1 MKKLYALL
9 FGILTLSAA
18 ASAATFVDQSHF
30 LVDTADDLVILCSA
44 GPDDPHQEQALSFCL
59 GYVTGA
65 YHYHLKSTGGP
76 AGKGFVCVP
85 DPAPSRNEAV
95 ASYVAWMGE
104 HPDLKQQD
112 AVDTLFQWAANQYPC
127 P

>member
-1 MKKLYALL
+1 MRTIYALL
-9 FGILTLSAA
+9 LGLLPFSAA
-18 ASAATFVDQSHF
+18 ASAAMVEADNF
-30 LVDTADDLVILCSA
+30 LVDTAQDLAVLCSA
-44 GPDDPHQEQALSFCL
+44 GPDDPYQQQAYSFCL

-76 AGKGFVCVP
+76 EGKGFVCVP

-95 ASYVAWMGE
+95 AAFVAWVAA
-104 HPDLKQQD
+104 HPEQQQQD
-112 AVDTLFQWAANQYPC
+112 AVDALFEWAATQYPC